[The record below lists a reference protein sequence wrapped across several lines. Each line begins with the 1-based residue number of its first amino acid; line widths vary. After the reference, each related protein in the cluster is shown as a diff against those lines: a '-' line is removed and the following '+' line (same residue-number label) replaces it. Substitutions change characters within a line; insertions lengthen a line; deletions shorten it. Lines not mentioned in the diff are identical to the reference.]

1 MSVSSKSSNVEQR
14 SKWEE
19 VSAEAILPNGWKKF
33 VCVKNG
39 RPIPKLVKYINSSN
53 ESFKNL
59 ESALSYV
66 KEQKIQDLSFSHNRR
81 RNSEVRANS
90 DEFHSSQL
98 HYEKLNNIGTS
109 SNIYI
114 QSLNYTCNVC
124 HISFPSN
131 TNLEVHRR
139 EKHREPRIKRSN
151 SISSIVQC
159 NLCGLKYKTKEH
171 LEEHLLA
178 EHSVEVEVQDEF
190 ICPECK
196 ISFDSEEMLQIHYSR
211 IHHLRKRDLK
221 KIPTI
226 KQMPPGPNVSNMR
239 SLPTSNSEVVRNN
252 FDNFKVS
259 GKMMSRSS
267 DHRTLQL
274 LGNYESDT
282 EDSYESNEE
291 DRYEYSDN
299 IVKSNDEGDCSESY
313 NEYYEDDDDDDE
325 IEEISSTMHSLPL
338 DNDIEVVHSN
348 VLERGEH
355 VNLTNSELAA
365 TLSKY
370 SHITI
375 TNDSSH
381 TLKKGGIIMEYDDD
395 DHSSDL
401 SEEDVSMTEEIT
413 LDDDDDHEP
422 AEITLDE
429 DDDER
434 VGSFES
440 DSLEEKKIVNYEV
453 MIGKSEYVRDLVDD
467 PIKLIAFQQH
477 SWFSMPTQWRPSKVG
492 EAWNGSVAQICF
504 HYKLHEYPIKPT
516 WRFDSWNEFNEFISE
531 PLQIINP
538 GKTSVALFKLKKA
551 MWLKYLDP
559 IITADMKITMET
571 IDECE

>member
-1 MSVSSKSSNVEQR
+1 MSVSSKSSNVEQM
-14 SKWEE
+14 SKWVE
-19 VSAEAILPNGWKKF
+19 VSAEAVLPNGWKKF

-39 RPIPKLVKYINSSN
+39 RAIPKLVKYINSLN

-66 KEQKIQDLSFSHNRR
+66 KEQKMQDLSFSRNRR
-81 RNSEVRANS
+81 RNSEIRANS
-90 DEFHSSQL
+90 DEFHSSTV
-98 HYEKLNNIGTS
+98 HYEKLNNFGTS
-109 SNIYI
+109 SKISN

-124 HISFPSN
+124 HISFPSDN
-131 TNLEVHRR
+131 NLEVHRR
-139 EKHREPRIKRSN
+139 EKHREPRMKRSN
-151 SISSIVQC
+151 SISSVVQC

-171 LEEHLLA
+171 LEEHLLTD
-178 EHSVEVEVQDEF
+178 HSVEVEVQDEY

-196 ISFDSEEMLQIHYSR
+196 ISFDSEETLQIHYSR
-211 IHHLRKRDLK
+211 IHDRRKRDLK
-221 KIPTI
+221 KIPTT

-239 SLPTSNSEVVRNN
+239 SLPTSNSEDLRNN
-252 FDNFKVS
+252 LDDRKVS
-259 GKMMSRSS
+259 GKMMSRNS

-274 LGNYESDT
+274 LASYKSDT

-291 DRYEYSDN
+291 DRYEHSDN
-299 IVKSNDEGDCSESY
+299 IGEVYDEVDGSESY
-313 NEYYEDDDDDDE
+313 NEHYEDDDDDD

-348 VLERGEH
+348 VLGRAEY
-355 VNLTNSELAA
+355 VNRTNSDLAA

-370 SHITI
+370 SQITI

-381 TLKKGGIIMEYDDD
+381 TLKKGSMIMEDEDD

-422 AEITLDE
+422 AEITIDE

-434 VGSFES
+434 VGRFES
-440 DSLEEKKIVNYEV
+440 DLIEEKKIVNYEV
-453 MIGKSEYVRDLVDD
+453 MIGKTEYVRDLVDD